1 MFSSKWNK
9 RAEKNVF
16 LNLWRHLSI
25 VPDTVWRNNIDT
37 PEEGK
42 TVSMD
47 DPDDRWSEQTDLTKL
62 ILASNWLTE
71 LSEDISNLQ
80 ALTVLD
86 VGKHFYNIFCF
97 LEGIL

>member
-1 MFSSKWNK
+1 VKYYAVIIIIIS
-9 RAEKNVF
+9 
-16 LNLWRHLSI
+16 
-25 VPDTVWRNNIDT
+25 VPDKVWRINIDV

-47 DPDDRWSEQTDLTKL
+47 DADDRWWEQTDLTKL

-71 LSEDISNLQ
+71 LSEDIVNLP

-86 VGKHFYNIFCF
+86 VSFISSF
-97 LEGIL
+97 I